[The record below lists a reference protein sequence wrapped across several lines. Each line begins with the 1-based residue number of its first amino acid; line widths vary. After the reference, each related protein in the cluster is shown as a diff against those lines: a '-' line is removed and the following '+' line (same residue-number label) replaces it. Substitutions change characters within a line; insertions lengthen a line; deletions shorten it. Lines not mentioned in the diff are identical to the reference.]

1 MPREILQPEGVFD
14 PRPRYAH
21 VAKSGRHVY
30 VAGQLARDADG
41 HIVGKGDI
49 EKQARQVLDNIV
61 RCLEAVGAT
70 LDDVVKLNVYSTDL
84 DSHLPT
90 IAKVRQEYFTT
101 GAVPSTTVQVPRLS
115 DPDFLLEIEAIAMVD

>member
-1 MPREILQPEGVFD
+1 MPVEILQPEGVFD
-14 PRPRYAH
+14 PRPRYAQ

-41 HIVGKGDI
+41 NIVGKGDI

-61 RCLEAVGAT
+61 LCLEAAGAT
-70 LDDVVKLNVYSTDL
+70 LDHVVKLNVYSTGL
-84 DSHLPT
+84 ASHVAT

-101 GAVPSTTVQVPRLS
+101 SAVPSTTVQVPRLL
-115 DPDFLLEIEAIAMVD
+115 DPVFLLEIEAIAIVD